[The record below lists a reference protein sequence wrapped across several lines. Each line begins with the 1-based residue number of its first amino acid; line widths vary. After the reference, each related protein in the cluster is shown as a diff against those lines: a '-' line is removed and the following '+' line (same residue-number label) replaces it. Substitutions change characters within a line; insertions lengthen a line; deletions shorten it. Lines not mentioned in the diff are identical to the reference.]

1 MSPRKT
7 EVWLGPTGSGVSIR
21 IPEMSSSTV
30 FPLVFIG
37 CFHQLRLLTPNL
49 WANFSPV
56 STILRESENKKSH
69 MEATSHPHSWQLA
82 GIIEC
87 CWLSKLRVLWI
98 VLWTVRPLPHIV
110 LLLFA
115 MLANNECPLEGDG
128 RKVACEAHL
137 FHRYISYTYALT
149 ITSQS
154 CTSRKHSNSTS
165 ANQWVKAIQYFAED
179 FDIQVYFSVCSH
191 MCHGC
196 LFISIQTN
204 SQGSSYI
211 HRWRW
216 DTRTELLWIILG
228 FHANKYWITVH
239 RSKPPF
245 NQVQFSCTL
254 WSFLHNFI

>member
-1 MSPRKT
+1 
-7 EVWLGPTGSGVSIR
+7 
-21 IPEMSSSTV
+21 
-30 FPLVFIG
+30 
-37 CFHQLRLLTPNL
+37 
-49 WANFSPV
+49 
-56 STILRESENKKSH
+56 

-137 FHRYISYTYALT
+137 FHRYRRLYIRTDNNKPILYISETFKLN
-149 ITSQS
+149 Q
-154 CTSRKHSNSTS
+154 C
-165 ANQWVKAIQYFAED
+165 NQWVKVIQYFAED

-216 DTRTELLWIILG
+216 DTRTELLWMILG
-228 FHANKYWITVH
+228 LHANKYWITVH
-239 RSKPPF
+239 QSKPPF
-245 NQVQFSCTL
+245 NQSSTV
-254 WSFLHNFI
+254 